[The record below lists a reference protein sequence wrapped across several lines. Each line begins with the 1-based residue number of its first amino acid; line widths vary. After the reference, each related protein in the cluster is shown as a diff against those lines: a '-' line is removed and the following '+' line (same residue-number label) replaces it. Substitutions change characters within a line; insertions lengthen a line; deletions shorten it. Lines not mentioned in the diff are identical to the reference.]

1 MLSPEESSRRVR
13 EYYRKLAIKNGSV
26 AEYDQWSERLQ
37 ASLAG
42 LKAVDTAF
50 VWHVL
55 AVGRDGARDYA
66 ELYHL
71 KEKRTALFPEK
82 SSRAEAAILRAARTL
97 LGLGW
102 PRIKQAFGREFRK
115 PARRFYLGLEYLES
129 RLTEITVVPSEIE
142 NWGFRRR
149 HAPEWDAELTGYIV
163 CLMEALQDV
172 PKPERWVA
180 DLLES
185 SQLFRGQRV
194 RGRAGDRSAFV
205 KKRNQRAMKQ
215 SGKQLL
221 NPFTVATHLRS
232 SFDRLQ
238 RALRRKK

>member
-1 MLSPEESSRRVR
+1 VLSTEGLSRRIR
-13 EYYRKLAIKNGSV
+13 EYYRTRAVKDGSV

-55 AVGRDGARDYA
+55 AVGRDGARGYA

-82 SSRAEAAILRAARTL
+82 SRRAEAAILRAVRTL
-97 LGLGW
+97 LGLGR
-102 PRIKQAFGREFRK
+102 PRISQAFGSKFRK
-115 PARRFYLGLEYLES
+115 LARHFYRGLEYLES
-129 RLTEITVVPSEIE
+129 RLTEVTVVPSDIE

-185 SQLFRGQRV
+185 SRLFRGQRV
-194 RGRAGDRSAFV
+194 RGRAGDRWAFV

-215 SGKQLL
+215 SGKQLF

-232 SFDRLQ
+232 SFDGLQ
-238 RALRRKK
+238 GTLGRKK